1 MTGILWVGRDS
12 VHLRL
17 LEASGAARVER
28 AASVE
33 DACARRADA
42 LAGGETE
49 RAWAGVAVDAAHYAA
64 AMQAAELR
72 DGLASAVGFADTLAF
87 AGPLPGAYAFCAR
100 VGGIVA
106 AFREAAGK
114 PRIMADGA
122 VVGSGPEAWAG
133 LAALTQLRVRRLVA
147 HTEPFDAATPAV
159 AHRLG
164 IELATADAA
173 AFAGAPVVYS
183 ARELAAIVNDEE
195 RGLIVNETVALHTA
209 AAQIRLLTSKE
220 PDLEAMRDAMRSAT
234 PALRTLRRGGQLSG
248 PAADSP

>member
-1 MTGILWVGRDS
+1 MTCILWVGEDS
-12 VHLRL
+12 VHPRL
-17 LEASGAARVER
+17 LEASGAVRVER

-33 DACARRADA
+33 EACARRADA
-42 LAGGETE
+42 LVRGKTE
-49 RAWAGVAVDAAHYAA
+49 PAWAGIAVDAAHYAA

-72 DGLASAVGFADTLAF
+72 DGLAEAVGFADTLAF

-106 AFREAAGK
+106 AFREATGSLC
-114 PRIMADGA
+114 RSDDGA

-173 AFAGAPVVYS
+173 AFTGAPVVYS
-183 ARELAAIVNDEE
+183 ARELAAIVNDDEK
-195 RGLIVNETVALHTA
+195 GLVVNETVALHTA
-209 AAQIRLLTSKE
+209 AAQVRLLASKE
-220 PDLEAMRDAMRSAT
+220 PDLEAMRNAMRSA
-234 PALRTLRRGGQLSG
+234 L
-248 PAADSP
+248 

>member
-1 MTGILWVGRDS
+1 MTCILWVGEDS

-17 LEASGAARVER
+17 LEASGAVRVER

-33 DACARRADA
+33 EACARRADA
-42 LAGGETE
+42 LARGKTE
-49 RAWAGVAVDAAHYAA
+49 PAWAGIAVDAAHYAA

-72 DGLASAVGFADTLAF
+72 DGLAEAVGFADTLAF

-106 AFREAAGK
+106 AFREATGSLC
-114 PRIMADGA
+114 RSDDGA

-173 AFAGAPVVYS
+173 AFTGTPVVYS
-183 ARELAAIVNDEE
+183 ARELAAIVNDDEK
-195 RGLIVNETVALHTA
+195 GLVVNETVALHTA
-209 AAQIRLLTSKE
+209 AAQVRLLASKE
-220 PDLEAMRDAMRSAT
+220 PDLEAMRNAMRSA
-234 PALRTLRRGGQLSG
+234 L
-248 PAADSP
+248 

>member
-1 MTGILWVGRDS
+1 MTCILWVGEDS

-17 LEASGAARVER
+17 LEASGAVRVER

-33 DACARRADA
+33 EACARRADA
-42 LAGGETE
+42 LARGKTE
-49 RAWAGVAVDAAHYAA
+49 PAWAGIAVDAAHYAA

-72 DGLASAVGFADTLAF
+72 DGLAEAVGFADTLAF

-106 AFREAAGK
+106 AFREATGSLC
-114 PRIMADGA
+114 RSDDGA

-173 AFAGAPVVYS
+173 AFTGVPMVYS
-183 ARELAAIVNDEE
+183 ARELAAIVNDDEK
-195 RGLIVNETVALHTA
+195 GLVVNETVALHTA
-209 AAQIRLLTSKE
+209 AAQVRLLASKE
-220 PDLEAMRDAMRSAT
+220 PDLETMRNAMRSA
-234 PALRTLRRGGQLSG
+234 L
-248 PAADSP
+248 

>member
-1 MTGILWVGRDS
+1 MTGILWVGQDS

-49 RAWAGVAVDAAHYAA
+49 RAWAGVAVDAAHYSA

-72 DGLASAVGFADTLAF
+72 DGLVSAVGFADTLAF

-100 VGGIVA
+100 VGGVVA

-114 PRIMADGA
+114 PRISADGA

-234 PALRTLRRGGQLSG
+234 PAL
-248 PAADSP
+248 

>member
-1 MTGILWVGRDS
+1 MTCILWVGEDS

-17 LEASGAARVER
+17 LEASGAVRVER

-33 DACARRADA
+33 EACARRADA
-42 LAGGETE
+42 LARGKTE
-49 RAWAGVAVDAAHYAA
+49 PAWAGIAVDAAHYAA

-72 DGLASAVGFADTLAF
+72 DGLAEAVGFADTLAF

-106 AFREAAGK
+106 AFREATGSLC
-114 PRIMADGA
+114 RSDDGA

-147 HTEPFDAATPAV
+147 HTEPFDATTPAV

-173 AFAGAPVVYS
+173 AFTGAPVVYS
-183 ARELAAIVNDEE
+183 ARELAAIVDDDEK
-195 RGLIVNETVALHTA
+195 GLVVNETVALHTA
-209 AAQIRLLTSKE
+209 AAQVRLLASKE
-220 PDLEAMRDAMRSAT
+220 PDLEAMRNAMRSA
-234 PALRTLRRGGQLSG
+234 L
-248 PAADSP
+248 

>member
-1 MTGILWVGRDS
+1 MTCILWVGEDS

-17 LEASGAARVER
+17 LEASGAVRVER

-33 DACARRADA
+33 EACARRADA
-42 LAGGETE
+42 LARRKTE
-49 RAWAGVAVDAAHYAA
+49 PAWAGIAVDAAHYAA

-72 DGLASAVGFADTLAF
+72 DGLAEAVGFADTLAF

-106 AFREAAGK
+106 AFREATGSLC
-114 PRIMADGA
+114 RSDDGA

-173 AFAGAPVVYS
+173 AFTGVPMVYS
-183 ARELAAIVNDEE
+183 ARELAAIVNDDEK
-195 RGLIVNETVALHTA
+195 GLVVNETVALHTA
-209 AAQIRLLTSKE
+209 AAQVRLLASKE
-220 PDLEAMRDAMRSAT
+220 PDLETMRNVMRSA
-234 PALRTLRRGGQLSG
+234 L
-248 PAADSP
+248 

>member
-1 MTGILWVGRDS
+1 MTCILWVGQDS

-17 LEASGAARVER
+17 LEASGAVRVER

-42 LAGGETE
+42 LAGGETK
-49 RAWAGVAVDAAHYAA
+49 RAWAGIAVDAAHYAA

-72 DGLASAVGFADTLAF
+72 DGLAEAVGFADTLAF

-106 AFREAAGK
+106 AFREATGSLC
-114 PRIMADGA
+114 RSDDGA

-173 AFAGAPVVYS
+173 AFTGAPMVYS
-183 ARELAAIVNDEE
+183 ARELAAIVDDDEK
-195 RGLIVNETVALHTA
+195 GLVVNETVALHTA
-209 AAQIRLLTSKE
+209 AAQVRLLASKE
-220 PDLEAMRDAMRSAT
+220 PDLEAMRNAMRSA
-234 PALRTLRRGGQLSG
+234 L
-248 PAADSP
+248 

>member
-1 MTGILWVGRDS
+1 MTCILWVGQDS

-17 LEASGAARVER
+17 LEASGAVRVER

-42 LAGGETE
+42 LAGGETK
-49 RAWAGVAVDAAHYAA
+49 RAWAGIAVDAAHYAA

-72 DGLASAVGFADTLAF
+72 DGLAEAVGFADTLAF

-106 AFREAAGK
+106 AFREATGSLC
-114 PRIMADGA
+114 RSDGGA

-173 AFAGAPVVYS
+173 AFTGVPMVYS
-183 ARELAAIVNDEE
+183 ARELAAIVNDDEK
-195 RGLIVNETVALHTA
+195 GLVVNETVALHTA
-209 AAQIRLLTSKE
+209 AAQVRLLASKE
-220 PDLEAMRDAMRSAT
+220 PDLETMRSVMRSA
-234 PALRTLRRGGQLSG
+234 L
-248 PAADSP
+248 

>member
-1 MTGILWVGRDS
+1 MTCILWVGEDS
-12 VHLRL
+12 VHLLL
-17 LEASGAARVER
+17 LEASGAVRVER

-33 DACARRADA
+33 EACARRADA
-42 LAGGETE
+42 LARGKTE
-49 RAWAGVAVDAAHYAA
+49 PTWAGIAVDAAHYAA

-72 DGLASAVGFADTLAF
+72 DGLAEAVGFADTLAF

-106 AFREAAGK
+106 AFREATGSLC
-114 PRIMADGA
+114 RSDDGA

-173 AFAGAPVVYS
+173 AFTGAPVVYS
-183 ARELAAIVNDEE
+183 ARELAAIVNDDEK
-195 RGLIVNETVALHTA
+195 GLVVNETVALHTA
-209 AAQIRLLTSKE
+209 AAQVRLLASKE
-220 PDLEAMRDAMRSAT
+220 PDLEAMRNAMRSA
-234 PALRTLRRGGQLSG
+234 L
-248 PAADSP
+248 

>member
-1 MTGILWVGRDS
+1 MTCILWVGQDS

-17 LEASGAARVER
+17 LEASGAVRVER

-42 LAGGETE
+42 LAGGETK
-49 RAWAGVAVDAAHYAA
+49 RAWAGIAVDAAHYAA

-72 DGLASAVGFADTLAF
+72 DGLAEAVGFADTLAF

-106 AFREAAGK
+106 AFREATGSLC
-114 PRIMADGA
+114 RSDDGA

-173 AFAGAPVVYS
+173 AFTGVPMVYS
-183 ARELAAIVNDEE
+183 ARELAAIVDDDEK
-195 RGLIVNETVALHTA
+195 GLVVNETVALHTA
-209 AAQIRLLTSKE
+209 AAQVRLLASKE
-220 PDLEAMRDAMRSAT
+220 PDLEAMRNAMRSA
-234 PALRTLRRGGQLSG
+234 L
-248 PAADSP
+248 

>member
-1 MTGILWVGRDS
+1 MTCILWVGQDS

-17 LEASGAARVER
+17 LEASGAVRVER

-42 LAGGETE
+42 LAGGETK
-49 RAWAGVAVDAAHYAA
+49 RAWAGIAVDAAHYAA

-72 DGLASAVGFADTLAF
+72 DGLAEAVGFADTLAF

-106 AFREAAGK
+106 AFREATGSLC
-114 PRIMADGA
+114 RSDDGA

-173 AFAGAPVVYS
+173 AFTGAPVVYS
-183 ARELAAIVNDEE
+183 ARELAAIVDDDEK
-195 RGLIVNETVALHTA
+195 GLVVNETVALHTA
-209 AAQIRLLTSKE
+209 AAQVRLLASKE
-220 PDLEAMRDAMRSAT
+220 PDLETMRNVMRSA
-234 PALRTLRRGGQLSG
+234 L
-248 PAADSP
+248 

>member
-1 MTGILWVGRDS
+1 MTCILWVGQDS

-17 LEASGAARVER
+17 LEASGAVRVER

-42 LAGGETE
+42 LAGGETK
-49 RAWAGVAVDAAHYAA
+49 RAWAGIAVDAAHYAA

-72 DGLASAVGFADTLAF
+72 DGLAEAVGFADTLAF

-106 AFREAAGK
+106 AFREATGSLC
-114 PRIMADGA
+114 RSDDGA

-173 AFAGAPVVYS
+173 AFTGAPVVYS
-183 ARELAAIVNDEE
+183 ARELAAIVDDDEK
-195 RGLIVNETVALHTA
+195 GLVVNETVALHTA
-209 AAQIRLLTSKE
+209 AAQVRLLASKE
-220 PDLEAMRDAMRSAT
+220 PDLEAMRNAMRSA
-234 PALRTLRRGGQLSG
+234 L
-248 PAADSP
+248 

>member
-1 MTGILWVGRDS
+1 MTCILWVGQDS

-17 LEASGAARVER
+17 LEASGAVRVER

-42 LAGGETE
+42 LAGGETKH
-49 RAWAGVAVDAAHYAA
+49 AWAGIAVDAAHYAA

-72 DGLASAVGFADTLAF
+72 DGLAEAVGFADTLAF

-106 AFREAAGK
+106 AFREATGSLC
-114 PRIMADGA
+114 RSDDGA

-173 AFAGAPVVYS
+173 AFTGASVVYS
-183 ARELAAIVNDEE
+183 ARELAAIVDDDEK
-195 RGLIVNETVALHTA
+195 GLVVNETVALHTA
-209 AAQIRLLTSKE
+209 AAQVRLLASKE
-220 PDLEAMRDAMRSAT
+220 PDLEAMRNAMRSA
-234 PALRTLRRGGQLSG
+234 L
-248 PAADSP
+248 